1 VKHQSW
7 VDVFTALAWHAQ
19 EFPGAEI
26 RFGDV
31 QSLESL
37 RSVAFKDKVDV
48 VVSCLA
54 SRTGTQVLTDP
65 VPPSCQQ
72 SLCFCGKQP

>member
-1 VKHQSW
+1 MDDVKA
-7 VDVFTALAWHAQ
+7 DF
-19 EFPGAEI
+19 EGADC

-31 QSLESL
+31 TNIESL

-54 SRTGTQVLTDP
+54 SRTGGVQDSWDIDYQASLVENHMVIIANP
-65 VPPSCQQ
+65 VRSRRA
-72 SLCFCGKQP
+72 KTA